1 MLLFDSQ
8 NQIKLF
14 LVMVMNIPA
23 ARHVLSLLQS
33 LFQLMERWKSMP
45 KWDLNYVL
53 TERVDQGKGRQ
64 SGPYHVHLKPSLTF
78 IYAF

>member
-1 MLLFDSQ
+1 MLLCDSQ

-14 LVMVMNIPA
+14 LVMLMNIPA
-23 ARHVLSLLQS
+23 VRHVLSLLQS
-33 LFQLMERWKSMP
+33 LFQLMERWELTP

-53 TERVDQGKGRQ
+53 TERADQEKGRQ
-64 SGPYHVHLKPSLTF
+64 SGLYHVHLKPSLTF

>member
-8 NQIKLF
+8 NQIELF

-23 ARHVLSLLQS
+23 VRHVLSLLQS
-33 LFQLMERWKSMP
+33 LFQLMERWESMP

-53 TERVDQGKGRQ
+53 SERMDRGKAD
-64 SGPYHVHLKPSLTF
+64 SLGYITC
-78 IYAF
+78 ITNPL

>member
-8 NQIKLF
+8 NQIELF

-23 ARHVLSLLQS
+23 VRHVLSLLQS
-33 LFQLMERWKSMP
+33 LFQLMERWESMP

-53 TERVDQGKGRQ
+53 SERMDQGKAD
-64 SGPYHVHLKPSLTF
+64 SLGF
-78 IYAF
+78 ITCITNPL

>member
-23 ARHVLSLLQS
+23 VRHVLSLLQS
-33 LFQLMERWKSMP
+33 LFQLMERWESMP

-53 TERVDQGKGRQ
+53 TERVDQGKSRQ
-64 SGPYHVHLKPSLTF
+64 SGLYHVHLKPSLTF
-78 IYAF
+78 IYAS

>member
-8 NQIKLF
+8 NQIELF

-23 ARHVLSLLQS
+23 VRHVLSLLQS
-33 LFQLMERWKSMP
+33 LFQLMERWESMP

-53 TERVDQGKGRQ
+53 SERMDWGKAD
-64 SGPYHVHLKPSLTF
+64 SLGYITC
-78 IYAF
+78 ITNPL